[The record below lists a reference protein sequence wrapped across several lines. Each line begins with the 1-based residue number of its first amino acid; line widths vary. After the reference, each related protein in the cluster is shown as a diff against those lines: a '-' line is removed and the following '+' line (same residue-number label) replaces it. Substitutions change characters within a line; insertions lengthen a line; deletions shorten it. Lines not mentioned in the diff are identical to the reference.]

1 MLNIKKIF
9 EKIADAGQKI
19 LENKNLKRSAKKNL
33 IDLCDEL
40 LSSKGAAFGITLAR
54 DILFRYNNI
63 SLEEKEKFLK
73 QINEKYKPSLK
84 EIEKSIDNF
93 NKSKDDLS
101 ILNLSKTTLGRRKE
115 LFIRLNMAP
124 NGTPEIVSLRED
136 LLKFVEKNPD
146 LKSLDYDLIDI
157 FKNWFNPGFL
167 KLKKITWDT
176 KAAILEKILKYEKV
190 HSMKDMNEL
199 KRRLGEDRRF
209 FAYFHPALEDEPL
222 IFVEI
227 ALTKGLGKSIQELT
241 RPSKEK
247 IDNFDSATFYS
258 ISNCQEGLS
267 RVTLGNFLI
276 KRVVYELQEELENV
290 KYFGT
295 LSPMQGFAD
304 WFKNLE
310 KNDIEEI
317 LGESNKN
324 ILNFLNSSDLKIG
337 DKRIVD
343 NKESICR
350 VALHYLAN
358 VKNELGFP
366 INDVCRFH
374 LKNGAEIDDI
384 VINGNVSEVGF
395 KRSFGVMVNYNY
407 ELKNIEQNHQE
418 YINDK
423 KVNISRKIKKYV
435 KNK

>member
-19 LENKNLKRSAKKNL
+19 LENKNLKRPAKKDL
-33 IDLCDEL
+33 INLCDEL

-54 DILFRYNNI
+54 DILLRYNNI
-63 SLEEKEKFLK
+63 SFEEKENFLK
-73 QINEKYKPSLK
+73 QINERYKPDLSA
-84 EIEKSIDNF
+84 IENSINNF

-101 ILNLSKTTLGRRKE
+101 ILNLSKSVTGKRKE
-115 LFIRLNMAP
+115 LFVRLNMAP
-124 NGTPEIVSLRED
+124 NGTPEIVLLRED
-136 LLKFVEKNPD
+136 LLKVIKKNPE

-176 KAAILEKILKYEKV
+176 KAAVLEKILKYEKV

-241 RPSKEK
+241 RPSNEK
-247 IDNFDSATFYS
+247 IKNFDTATFYS

-276 KRVVYELQEELENV
+276 KRVVYELQEEFSNI

-304 WFKNLE
+304 WFISLE
-310 KNDIEEI
+310 ENEIGKI
-317 LGESNKN
+317 LGEPNKN
-324 ILNFLNSSDLKIG
+324 ILDFLKSPDLKIG
-337 DKRIVD
+337 DKRIID

-350 VALHYLAN
+350 VALNYLSN

-384 VINGNVSEVGF
+384 VVNGNVSEVGF

-418 YINDK
+418 YVNDK
-423 KVNISRKIKKYV
+423 KVNISKKIKKYV
-435 KNK
+435 

>member
-19 LENKNLKRSAKKNL
+19 LENKNLKKPAKKDL

-63 SLEEKEKFLK
+63 SFEEKEKFLK
-73 QINEKYKPSLK
+73 KINEKYKPNVS
-84 EIEKSIDNF
+84 EIENSISNF
-93 NKSKDDLS
+93 NRSKDDLS
-101 ILNLSKTTLGRRKE
+101 ILNLSKSVIGKRKE

-124 NGTPEIVSLRED
+124 NGTPEIVLLRED
-136 LLKFVEKNPD
+136 LLKVIKKNPD

-176 KAAILEKILKYEKV
+176 KAAVLEKILKYEKV

-241 RPSKEK
+241 RPSNEK
-247 IDNFDSATFYS
+247 IKNFDTATFYS

-276 KRVVYELQEELENV
+276 KRVVYELQEEFSNI

-304 WFKNLE
+304 WFISLE
-310 KNDIEEI
+310 ENEIGKI
-317 LGESNKN
+317 LGEPNKN
-324 ILNFLNSSDLKIG
+324 ILDFLKSPDLKIG
-337 DKRIVD
+337 DKRIID

-350 VALHYLAN
+350 VALNYLSN

-384 VINGNVSEVGF
+384 VVNGNVSEVGF

-418 YINDK
+418 YVNDK
-423 KVNISRKIKKYV
+423 KVNISKKIKKYV
-435 KNK
+435 

>member
-19 LENKNLKRSAKKNL
+19 LENKNLKRSKKKNL

-54 DILFRYNNI
+54 DILLRYNNI
-63 SLEEKEKFLK
+63 SFEDKEKFLK
-73 QINEKYKPSLK
+73 QVNEKYKPDVS
-84 EIEKSIDNF
+84 EIENSIDNF

-101 ILNLSKTTLGRRKE
+101 ILNLSKTVLGKRKE

-124 NGTPEIVSLRED
+124 NGTSEIVSLRED
-136 LLKFVEKNPD
+136 LLKILKKNPD

-176 KAAILEKILKYEKV
+176 KAAVLEKILKNEKV

-241 RPSKEK
+241 RPSNEK
-247 IDNFDSATFYS
+247 IKDFDTATFYS

-276 KRVVYELQEELENV
+276 KRVVYELQEEFANI

-310 KNDIEEI
+310 NNKISEI
-317 LGESNKN
+317 LGELNKN
-324 ILNFLNSSDLKIG
+324 ILDFLKSPDLKIG

-350 VALHYLAN
+350 IALYYLTM

-366 INDVCRFH
+366 LNDVCRFH

-384 VINGNVSEVGF
+384 VINGNVSEIGF

-418 YINDK
+418 YVNDK

-435 KNK
+435 KN